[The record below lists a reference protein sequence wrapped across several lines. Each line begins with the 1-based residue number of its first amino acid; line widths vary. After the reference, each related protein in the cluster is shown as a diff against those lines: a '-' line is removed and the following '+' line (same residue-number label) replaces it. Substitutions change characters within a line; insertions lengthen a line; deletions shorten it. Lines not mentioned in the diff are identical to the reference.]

1 MNQPDGLLFAW
12 ELDGKGG
19 GRELEWEAIERPAA
33 DESSWQ
39 WLHFNYSKPD
49 VQRWM
54 RESSGLSDL
63 TVSALL
69 QSETR
74 PRCVLADQGMM
85 IFLRGVN
92 LNPGADP
99 DDMVSIR
106 LWVGARRIISLRMRR
121 LLSIDDLNAA
131 IRTGNGP
138 ATPGEFV
145 VLLTDRLQERMRHV
159 VEALYDQVDQLEV
172 NVITESSMQQ
182 REQLAGIRR
191 QTIAMRRF
199 LSPQREALSRV
210 SSERTPLLDD
220 HDRLRL
226 REEYDHLTRMVEDL
240 DAARERATVVHETL
254 TSRFAELTNQRMYV
268 LSIIAAIF
276 LPLSFVTG
284 LLGVNVGGIP
294 GADNPYGFWSVD
306 VLLLLVAAGIWAF
319 FRWRQWF

>member
-1 MNQPDGLLFAW
+1 
-12 ELDGKGG
+12 
-19 GRELEWEAIERPAA
+19 
-33 DESSWQ
+33 
-39 WLHFNYSKPD
+39 
-49 VQRWM
+49 
-54 RESSGLSDL
+54 
-63 TVSALL
+63 
-69 QSETR
+69 
-74 PRCVLADQGMM
+74 
-85 IFLRGVN
+85 
-92 LNPGADP
+92 
-99 DDMVSIR
+99 
-106 LWVGARRIISLRMRR
+106 VGARRIISLRMRR

-131 IRTGNGP
+131 IRGGRGP

-172 NVITESSMQQ
+172 NVITESNMQQ

-199 LSPQREALSRV
+199 LSPQREALSRL

-220 HDRLRL
+220 RDRLRL

-254 TSRFAELTNQRMYV
+254 TSRVAEMTNQRMYV

-294 GADNPYGFWSVD
+294 GAENPYGFWSVD